1 MSTYRTR
8 CVLRIVRLT
17 IAAAICG
24 AVWLALDGTTPNRA
38 AVPPDPF
45 AGLERLSE
53 GDLASRRGGFTIFGM
68 HVSLGAEV
76 VAMMNGH
83 EVLRTVALIDGSGI
97 NVQHTVPSVANL
109 PPEFAGL
116 TFVGSNAPPGVATA
130 PSVADATGN
139 QIVISGVEGVVLSGQ
154 SGSLAVLQRITQNQL
169 ANIAVS
175 TLAASEVSQ
184 IANFEL
190 TVRGMGDLQSNL
202 RLNSLASHL
211 FDSMRGAAQISG
223 R

>member
-1 MSTYRTR
+1 MNAR
-8 CVLRIVRLT
+8 LVRSIRSVPR
-17 IAAAICG
+17 IAAAAAMG
-24 AVWLALDGTTPNRA
+24 AVVWLALDWTTPNRA
-38 AVPPDPF
+38 ALPPDPF
-45 AGLERLSE
+45 AGLAALSE
-53 GDLASRRGGFTIFGM
+53 DDLASRRGGFTIFGM

-154 SGSLAVLQRITQNQL
+154 SGSLAVLQRITRDQI
-169 ANIAVS
+169 ANIAIS
-175 TLAASEVSQ
+175 SQAATEVSQ
-184 IANFEL
+184 LANFEL